1 MKAGPTTKIIAALAV
16 VLFVQSRSADA
27 GFVTINTDVVPKAD
41 PPATGPPSVALGH
54 LPDGTAQLVLGELFD
69 VPGINDSFDVRITGE
84 ASADPVLSITKN
96 ITNNTGLTWVGYN
109 IDLNPSDPA
118 TFVGAATSDKMTL
131 TGMTATSLDFGLPA
145 PVPSGQAVSFTFN
158 VNIPN
163 PGPFGFTLSQ
173 SPVVVPEPATI
184 LVFGLA
190 MLLIPLTSRR
200 CRF

>member
-1 MKAGPTTKIIAALAV
+1 MKARFATKIIAALAV
-16 VLFVQSRSADA
+16 VLFAQSRAAQA
-27 GFVTINTDVVPKAD
+27 GFLSINTDVVPKGN
-41 PPATGPPSVALGH
+41 PPATGPPSVARGH

-69 VPGINDSFDVRITGE
+69 VPGINDSYDLRITGV

-109 IDLNPSDPA
+109 IDLNPSEPA

-158 VNIPN
+158 VNIPSA
-163 PGPFGFTLSQ
+163 GPFGFTLSQ
-173 SPVVVPEPATI
+173 SPISVPEPAMM
-184 LVFGLA
+184 LA
-190 MLLIPLTSRR
+190 VCLATLLIPLTSR
-200 CRF
+200 CRRF